1 MLTIE
6 TQNEIK
12 SAAAISNCC
21 QNMRQQ
27 VQTFVASNVF
37 FQLSFSAI

>member
-12 SAAAISNCC
+12 SAAAISNC